1 MNQHEQKR
9 NEQREQVL
17 EFAFNEFVQKGLK
30 AVKMNDIAF
39 ALSMSK
45 RTLYEMFGDKEGLLI
60 ECFKFNQKKGH
71 QEYEKLR
78 KESKNSLETII
89 KLYRQRID
97 EMSNVNPAF
106 LSDIQKYDRVMEH
119 LEKLSKEKNEIAL
132 RFSEECVEN
141 GLFRKDIDYK
151 LLFLSFDVMNKALLS
166 NEVYQQYGLENI
178 VNSINMT
185 FLRGLCTQKGLE
197 IIDSGN
203 YTLRKDEESEN
214 TNQPESSDN

>member
-60 ECFKFNQKKGH
+60 ECFKFNQEKGH

-97 EMSNVNPAF
+97 EMTNVNPAF

>member
-60 ECFKFNQKKGH
+60 ECFKFNQEKGH

-97 EMSNVNPAF
+97 EMTNVNPAF

-119 LEKLSKEKNEIAL
+119 LEKMSMEKNEIAL
-132 RFSEECVEN
+132 RFTEECVEN

-151 LLFLSFDVMNKALLS
+151 LLFLSFDVINKALLS
-166 NEVYQQYGLENI
+166 NEIYQQYGFENI

-185 FLRGLCTQKGLE
+185 FLRGLCTQKGLD
-197 IIDSGN
+197 IINSGN

-214 TNQPESSDN
+214 TNQPENSDN

>member
-60 ECFKFNQKKGH
+60 ECFKFNQEKGH

>member
-97 EMSNVNPAF
+97 EMTNVNPAF

-119 LEKLSKEKNEIAL
+119 LEKLSKEKNEIAM

>member
-1 MNQHEQKR
+1 MIQHEQKR
-9 NEQREQVL
+9 NEQREHVMEYAL
-17 EFAFNEFVQKGLK
+17 NEFVQKGLK

-60 ECFKFNQKKGH
+60 ECFKFNQEKGR
-71 QEYEKLR
+71 QEYERLR
-78 KESKNSLETII
+78 KESKNSLETLF

-106 LSDIQKYDRVMEH
+106 LSEIQKYERVMEH
-119 LEKLSKEKNEIAL
+119 LDKMSKEKNEIAM

-151 LLFLSFDVMNKALLS
+151 LLFSCFDVMNKALLS
-166 NEVYQQYGLENI
+166 NELYKLYGLENM

-197 IIDSGN
+197 IIDSGD
-203 YTLRKDEESEN
+203 YSLQKSEETEN
-214 TNQPESSDN
+214 TNQAENSDN

>member
-17 EFAFNEFVQKGLK
+17 EFASNEFVQKGLK

-97 EMSNVNPAF
+97 EMTNVNPAF

-119 LEKLSKEKNEIAL
+119 LEKMSMEKNEIAL
-132 RFSEECVEN
+132 RFTEECVEN

-214 TNQPESSDN
+214 TNQPENSDN

>member
-60 ECFKFNQKKGH
+60 ECFKFNQEKGH

-97 EMSNVNPAF
+97 EMTNVNPAF

-119 LEKLSKEKNEIAL
+119 LEKLSKEKNEIAM

-178 VNSINMT
+178 VNTINMT

>member
-17 EFAFNEFVQKGLK
+17 EFASNEFVQKGLK

-214 TNQPESSDN
+214 TNQPENSDN

>member
-60 ECFKFNQKKGH
+60 ECFKFNQEKGH

-97 EMSNVNPAF
+97 EMTNVNPAF

-178 VNSINMT
+178 VNSINIT
-185 FLRGLCTQKGLE
+185 R
-197 IIDSGN
+197 
-203 YTLRKDEESEN
+203 
-214 TNQPESSDN
+214 

>member
-60 ECFKFNQKKGH
+60 ECFKFNQEKGH

-97 EMSNVNPAF
+97 EMTNVNPAF

-178 VNSINMT
+178 VNTINMT